1 MCISV
6 SVALGLNSMS
16 VGNEVV
22 VGVRLPGG
30 SLMKRGTI
38 LEGQRVVII
47 GL

>member
-1 MCISV
+1 MHICFSGFG
-6 SVALGLNSMS
+6 SNSMS

-22 VGVRLPGG
+22 VGVRLPDG
-30 SLMKRGTI
+30 SIMKRGAT